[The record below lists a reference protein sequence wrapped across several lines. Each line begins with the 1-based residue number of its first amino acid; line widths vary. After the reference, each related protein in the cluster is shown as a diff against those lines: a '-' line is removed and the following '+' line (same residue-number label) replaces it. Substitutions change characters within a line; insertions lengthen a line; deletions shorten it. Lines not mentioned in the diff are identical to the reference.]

1 MSNTITERTIM
12 TGLELGIIKLI
23 KNPQFETGTVCQIG
37 EHWFYFGGETA
48 DEYEPDEFWS
58 VTSPNDIIREITES
72 INNLPD
78 KTEYSYYKAF
88 LSEQISKRNIRKL
101 AYELYKI
108 EWLAAISTEQKKN
121 AVRDYYEYLTP
132 ETEYIPFKCYLE
144 EFGYDGDFYATF
156 DEFIENE
163 YQNKEY
169 MKNLLSD
176 KEYQLYLIDITEQ
189 NKEE

>member
-1 MSNTITERTIM
+1 M

-23 KNPQFETGTVCQIG
+23 KNPQFKTGTVCQIG

-48 DEYEPDEFWS
+48 DEYEPVEFWR

-78 KTEYSYYKAF
+78 ETEYSYYKAF
-88 LSEQISKRNIRKL
+88 LSEQIFKRNIRKL

-108 EWLAAISTEQKKN
+108 EWLATISTKQKKD
-121 AVRDYYEYLTP
+121 AIRDYYKYLTP
-132 ETEYIPFKCYLE
+132 EAEYIPFKCYLE

-156 DEFIENE
+156 DEFIKNE

-169 MKNLLSD
+169 MKYLLSD
-176 KEYQLYLIDITEQ
+176 EEYKIYLTDISL
-189 NKEE
+189 